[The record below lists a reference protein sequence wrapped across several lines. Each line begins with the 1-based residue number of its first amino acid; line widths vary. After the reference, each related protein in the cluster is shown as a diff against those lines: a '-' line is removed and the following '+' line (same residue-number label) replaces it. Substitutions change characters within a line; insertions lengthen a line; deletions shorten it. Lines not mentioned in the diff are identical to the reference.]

1 MRNNLNKFQRCP
13 GCGNFIIHLAIK
25 QALQELNIPK
35 HETVVITWIWCSWK
49 MSQYMDGYGAETLH
63 GRGLPFATW
72 VKLSNP
78 KLTVISYAWDW
89 DSYGIWLS
97 HLLHTARRNTNII
110 HIVADNQ
117 NYALTTG
124 QASPTTPEDIKTKST
139 PDGNRIHPFSPLK
152 LTEAAWCK
160 LNISASD
167 KDLPGLKKAII
178 DWIKHNWFVHIN
190 VQQSCP
196 SFKKW

>member
-13 GCGNFIIHLAIK
+13 WCGNFIIHLAIK
-25 QALQELNIPK
+25 QALAELNIPK
-35 HETVVITWIWCSWK
+35 HKTVVVTWIWCSWK
-49 MSQYMDGYGAETLH
+49 MSQYIDWYWAETLH
-63 GRGLPFATW
+63 GRGLPFATG

-78 KLTVISYAWDW
+78 ELTVISYAGDW
-89 DSYGIWLS
+89 DSYGIGLS
-97 HLLHTARRNTNII
+97 HLLHTARRDINIL

-124 QASPTTPEDIKTKST
+124 QASPTTPENIKTKST
-139 PDGNRIHPFSPLK
+139 PEWNQTYPFDPLK
-152 LTEAAWCK
+152 LTQSAGCK

-167 KDLPGLKKAII
+167 KDLPWLKKAII
-178 DWIKHNWFVHIN
+178 DGLKHWWFTHIN
-190 VQQSCP
+190 VQQTCP